1 MVYLDKHLK
10 KYPKMELID
19 ILKLYLQ
26 GILGP
31 THLINNVELLKEN
44 LLNEYNQCK
53 DNEVSYPLYEEI
65 SDEYIRVNLKPFYE
79 KYNSFDKLVD
89 YFLKSINLDV
99 DFAYF
104 IKEVKKL
111 INEDN
116 KEFINAYLESK
127 RYVVSH
133 SITYKENYKPHYLVI
148 NSKFKGEL

>member
-1 MVYLDKHLK
+1 MVYLDKHLI

-19 ILKLYLQ
+19 ILKLHLQ

-31 THLINNVELLKEN
+31 THLISNVDRLKEN
-44 LLNEYNQCK
+44 LLMEYIECK
-53 DNEVSYPLYEEI
+53 DNNVIYELYEEI

-89 YFLKSINLDV
+89 YFLKSINIDV
-99 DFAYF
+99 DYDYF
-104 IKEVKKL
+104 IDEVKKL

-116 KEFINAYLESK
+116 KEFIDLYLESK

-133 SITYKENYKPHYLVI
+133 SNVYKENYKPHYLVI
-148 NSKFKGEL
+148 KSEFKGEI